1 MDLESLLS
9 RIDVKYECRLKKVQG
24 KKKRDAGKAE
34 MQAIADEEEVLKHM
48 DEDQEPTM
56 DLLSSKDEDI
66 IF

>member
-1 MDLESLLS
+1 LWS
-9 RIDVKYECRLKKVQG
+9 RLNANNEYRLKKVQG

-34 MQAIADEEEVLKHM
+34 MQAIADEEDSEVLKRL
-48 DEDQEPTM
+48 DEQQEPTV